1 MSVGS
6 TELTKAATLKRYVVV
21 GGEAE
26 LALLLHIFPEGV
38 EELDGAF
45 AVYADEPP
53 LGFDV
58 VDATDVPHGW
68 EDRWRDFHHGVTIG
82 RFWVVPPWE
91 LPKAVPAS
99 SPLQAIVIDP
109 GRAFGTGA
117 HPTTRLTL
125 ELLQTLDPG
134 SLLDVGCGSGVLS
147 IAAAM
152 LGFDPVLGVD
162 LDEAAVEA
170 TLANARANAVTVD
183 ARLADAL
190 NEELPHVDVALANV
204 ALDVVERLLQRLSA
218 ERVVTSGYL
227 DRDRPEV
234 AGWTHVDRA
243 TAAGWAADV
252 FARELS

>member
-1 MSVGS
+1 VI
-6 TELTKAATLKRYVVV
+6 V

-58 VDATDVPHGW
+58 VDTTDVPDGW
-68 EDRWRDFHHGVTIG
+68 ADRWRDFHHGSKVG
-82 RFWVVPPWE
+82 RFWVGPPWE
-91 LPKAVPAS
+91 T
-99 SPLQAIVIDP
+99 ITIDP

-134 SLLDVGCGSGVLS
+134 SLLDVGCGSGVLA
-147 IAAAM
+147 IAAAK
-152 LGFDPVLGVD
+152 LGFAPVVGVD

-170 TLANARANAVTVD
+170 TIANARANGVTVE
-183 ARLADAL
+183 ARRADAL
-190 NEELPHVDVALANV
+190 TDELPHVDVALANV
-204 ALDVVERLLQRLSA
+204 ALDVVERLLQRLPA

-227 DRDRPEV
+227 DRDRPDVE
-234 AGWTHVDRA
+234 GWTHVDRA
-243 TAAGWAADV
+243 TADGWAADV
-252 FARELS
+252 LARKLS